1 MTETS
6 AYTPAYRTL
15 CREIS
20 SGRILTVLEDH
31 EIGSNCRILRSGK
44 ACLVNRNVPSVPLS
58 HEEKQL
64 RLAAGLTLK
73 EATELVPLNQNIQVG
88 SRKNK
93 VEMIARAMRYALN
106 HESQLN
112 LLLIDIAINPGMGW
126 GYGNPVFLSLKNVL
140 AYEDF
145 IRKNFGMNQQFP
157 FNLCCVILFPEFNLS
172 MRTGNSEDAHKLLG
186 LDSEDNFIN
195 RTEAPKGTYYAEI
208 FDTQLMKK
216 EHEEEEEAFKKVEG
230 DTENDR
236 DTQGTLVGT
245 MFLIKRC

>member
-1 MTETS
+1 M
-6 AYTPAYRTL
+6 
-15 CREIS
+15 
-20 SGRILTVLEDH
+20 
-31 EIGSNCRILRSGK
+31 
-44 ACLVNRNVPSVPLS
+44 
-58 HEEKQL
+58 

-195 RTEAPKGTYYAEI
+195 RTEAPKGAHYAEI

-236 DTQGTLVGT
+236 DIRYYNYSSKRDPWKYAPFTLAEHCSESLAVCTADESCFADYDGQEEVGEGQEGNEEGQ
-245 MFLIKRC
+245 LLV